1 MLQIDT
7 DFEQAFRQLNS
18 QQRADIIYHGAVLRL
33 SELKNR
39 RFLAESKLRE
49 FETKYGQS
57 LSQLETIGL
66 PDDASLEMHE
76 DYILWCHWDQEVH
89 AAASELRTLE
99 PLVNQPFPLS
109 DSSHARR

>member
-7 DFEQAFRQLNS
+7 DFEQVFRQLNR

-33 SELKNR
+33 SELKKR
-39 RFLAESKLRE
+39 RFIAESKIRE
-49 FETKYGQS
+49 FEARYRQS
-57 LSQLETIGL
+57 LRQLEEVGL

-76 DYILWCHWDQEVH
+76 DYILWCHWEQEADT
-89 AAASELRTLE
+89 AAEELRSLE

-109 DSSHARR
+109 DTAHARR